1 MGKCMMSSATGFP
14 LNVHARASLVQGQ
27 RRQRGV
33 VLILALI
40 VLVAM
45 TLASIAMVRSV
56 DTSTIVA
63 GNLAFRQSGVA
74 AGDAGAEAAIAWLSK
89 NPALLTKD
97 SPPNG
102 YYATGQD
109 CLDLT
114 GSGRF
119 PAECTPPHAI
129 LDWNNADMV
138 KTLAE
143 DAAGNKIFYVIH
155 RMCDSEGPVDGA
167 TCATDQSSLSEGRSK
182 GIATAEKHYGDI
194 KMAAIN
200 RVYYRITVRIAGPRN
215 ATSQIQTVVS
225 LPV

>member
-1 MGKCMMSSATGFP
+1 MGKCMMSNASRFP
-14 LNVHARASLVQGQ
+14 LNAPALTSLAHDL

-33 VLILALI
+33 VLIIALI

-74 AGDAGAEAAIAWLSK
+74 AGDAGVEAALAWLST
-89 NPALLTKD
+89 NSTLLTKD

-114 GSGRF
+114 GAGRF
-119 PAECTPPHAI
+119 PVECTPPHAV
-129 LDWNNADMV
+129 LDWNSAGMV
-138 KTLAE
+138 KALPE
-143 DAAGNKIFYVIH
+143 DAAGNKISYVIH

-182 GIATAEKHYGDI
+182 GMATAEKHYGDI

-215 ATSQIQTVVS
+215 ATSHIQTIVS

>member
-1 MGKCMMSSATGFP
+1 MMRTGIDLP
-14 LNVHARASLVQGQ
+14 LNAPSCTSAAIGA

-33 VLILALI
+33 VLIIALI

-45 TLASIAMVRSV
+45 TLASVAMVRSI

-74 AGDAGAEAAIAWLSK
+74 AGDAGVEAAVAWLDANS
-89 NPALLTKD
+89 ALLTND

-114 GSGRF
+114 GAGRF
-119 PAECTPPHAI
+119 PAECTPPHAV
-129 LDWNNADMV
+129 LDWSNAGMV

-143 DAAGNKIFYVIH
+143 DAAGNRISYVIH
-155 RMCDSEGPVDGA
+155 RMCDSEGAVDGA
-167 TCATDQSSLSEGRSK
+167 TCATDQSSLIEGRSK
-182 GIATAEKHYGDI
+182 GIATEEKIYNHI

-215 ATSQIQTVVS
+215 ATSQVQTIVS